1 MTVKNNSPEK
11 GKLIE
16 VGTNYEFHYNPIT
29 KGDNTQII
37 LNFTS
42 AENLVSISATAPCG
56 CTSAIAIPVSK
67 NEYNLT
73 VGYNSSLIGVFSKTA
88 TNVFQEGGRTKTVT
102 IKIKGEV
109 KK

>member
-1 MTVKNNSPEK
+1 MILKNNSPEK

-42 AENLVSISATAPCG
+42 EENLVSNSASAGCG

-67 NEYNLT
+67 NEFNLT
-73 VGYNSSLIGVFSKTA
+73 VGYNSSLIGVFSKNVTS
-88 TNVFQEGGRTKTVT
+88 VFQEAGKQKTVT